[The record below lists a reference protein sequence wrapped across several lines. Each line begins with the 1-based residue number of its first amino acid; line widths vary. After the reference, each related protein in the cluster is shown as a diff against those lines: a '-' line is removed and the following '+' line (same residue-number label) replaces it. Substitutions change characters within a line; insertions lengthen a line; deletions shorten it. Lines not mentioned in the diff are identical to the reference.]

1 MTPPTAQDFEQA
13 NAALA
18 RFLVAERQSHAKTRE
33 QLDDLTKF
41 VGTLFDADRDNLLAN
56 ASVTL
61 REDNGTQRTLSEVV
75 EQREQ
80 ARRIAAHLEAENA
93 RLIQTVEDVKL
104 YAKELLG
111 NWGADGYANDIL
123 AILHGERKAVEE

>member
-18 RFLVAERQSHAKTRE
+18 KFLVAERQSHAKTRE
-33 QLDDLTKF
+33 QVEDLTKF
-41 VGTLFDADRDNLLAN
+41 IASLFDADRDNLLSN

-61 REDNGTQRTLSEVV
+61 REDNGQQRTLAEIT
-75 EQREQ
+75 EQRNKY
-80 ARRIAAHLEAENA
+80 RDIIAHLEAENA
-93 RLIQTVEDVKL
+93 RLIQTLEDVKL

-111 NWGADGYANDIL
+111 NWGADGYANDLL
-123 AILHGERKAVEE
+123 AIIHGERKQADE